1 MKLASVVALAALKAS
16 FKELGISLASKP
28 LSIAMAIK
36 LGFFLKDFYR
46 DDSFATTDNAILT
59 FFKTLTEN
67 PAVAELAVKAFTK
80 TLTDESSTADV
91 DVIEFFKNL
100 ADGTATADV
109 LAFNYSS
116 VLADTVIATDDV
128 DGSASILDD
137 QEMQYFKNTTNLALA
152 SDSFSRT
159 VAFTRSF
166 TEPPS
171 VTDLAALTYGTTFLE
186 TPSFTD
192 AGLLRSQG
200 YCDFSFFA
208 EDFVGASRTF

>member
-1 MKLASVVALAALKAS
+1 MNLKSVVAIAALNAA
-16 FKELGISLASKP
+16 FKTLGIKIVPKA

-36 LGFFLKDFYR
+36 IGYFIKDLHR
-46 DDSFATTDNAILT
+46 DDSLSTAENAIFT
-59 FFKTLTEN
+59 FFKNLTDSS
-67 PAVAELAVKAFTK
+67 ALADDATVAFTK
-80 TLTDESSTADV
+80 VLADESSIADV
-91 DVIEFFKNL
+91 DIIEFFKNL
-100 ADGTATADV
+100 ADGAATADA

-116 VLADTVIATDDV
+116 ALTDTVFATDDV

-137 QEMQYFKNTTNLALA
+137 QEMQYFKNTTNLASA

-166 TEPPS
+166 AETPS
-171 VTDLAALTYGTTFLE
+171 ITDLAALTYGKTFLE

-192 AGLLRSQG
+192 AGSLRSQG
-200 YCDFSFFA
+200 YCDFTFFA

>member
-59 FFKTLTEN
+59 FFKNFTDSSAL
-67 PAVAELAVKAFTK
+67 ADVATVAFTK
-80 TLTDESSTADV
+80 VLADESSIADV
-91 DVIEFFKNL
+91 DIIEFFKNL
-100 ADGTATADV
+100 ADGAATADT
-109 LAFNYSS
+109 LAFNHSN
-116 VLADTVIATDDV
+116 VLTDTVFATDDV
-128 DGSASILDD
+128 DGAASILDD
-137 QEMQYFKNTTNLALA
+137 QEMQYFKNTTNLASA

-166 TEPPS
+166 AETPS
-171 VTDLAALTYGTTFLE
+171 ITDLAALTYGKTFLE
-186 TPSFTD
+186 APSFTD
-192 AGLLRSQG
+192 AGSLRSQG
-200 YCDFSFFA
+200 YCDFTFFA